1 MRSEEPPWARAHG
14 PAEPNGP
21 NGPVESAGASE
32 PVDPDVTPSD
42 VRRRRKPWRSRHGTP
57 VVVAVVAVGGSL
69 GALARFGASL
79 LWPTPAGAFP
89 WTTLTV
95 NAAGCLAIGVLLV
108 AITEVFTAHP
118 LLRPF
123 LGTGFLGGF
132 TTFSTY
138 CVDIERLVAA
148 DRAGTALGYLV
159 ATVAA
164 ATAAV
169 AVGARGTR
177 LLLAHRSPS

>member
-1 MRSEEPPWARAHG
+1 MRSDEPPR
-14 PAEPNGP
+14 
-21 NGPVESAGASE
+21 SGASE
-32 PVDPDVTPSD
+32 PIDPDLGPVAPEPGPTDS
-42 VRRRRKPWRSRHGTP
+42 RRRRESPRHGVP

-108 AITEVFTAHP
+108 AVTEALTAHP

-138 CVDIERLVAA
+138 CVDVERLVAA
-148 DRAGTALGYLV
+148 DRAATALVYLV

-164 ATAAV
+164 ALAAV
-169 AVGARGTR
+169 TAGARGTR
-177 LLLAHRSPS
+177 RLLAHRSAP

>member
-1 MRSEEPPWARAHG
+1 MRSEEPP
-14 PAEPNGP
+14 PTT
-21 NGPVESAGASE
+21 ASE
-32 PVDPDVTPSD
+32 PVDPDVTPAD
-42 VRRRRKPWRSRHGTP
+42 VRRHRGSRRAGHGTP
-57 VVVAVVAVGGSL
+57 AVVAVVAAGGSL

-79 LWPTPAGAFP
+79 LWPTPTAAFP

-108 AITEVFTAHP
+108 AVTEAFTAHP

-123 LGTGFLGGF
+123 FGTGFLGGF

-138 CVDIERLVAA
+138 CVDVERLVDAG
-148 DRAGTALGYLV
+148 RAGTALTYLV

-169 AVGARGTR
+169 AAGAFGTR
-177 LLLAHRSPS
+177 RLLSHRSAS